1 MTLSLLPVKQGKRL
15 TVKELGKQWLK
26 NKKLT
31 VKQSTYANYSRLLND
46 HIYPYLGNRKY
57 TALDKRHINEFI
69 SSLVNSGRKDGKGGL
84 SVSMTRDIIKVVRAV
99 AKYAQLEYGLKNICE
114 GVVMPKIKK
123 AEVKALSDKERAGLE
138 RYLSGN
144 PSLHNVCILLCLYTG
159 LRIGELCGL
168 QWKDIDFRRGC
179 LTVCKTVQRISL
191 GNGKTVISIDT
202 PKTDSSARLVY
213 IPLFILEMLRKFRL
227 KPDVFVL
234 SGRKKPTEPRALQ
247 SRFKRILKNCG
258 IAEFSF
264 HSLRHTIATMCVE
277 KEFDIKT
284 LSELLGHS
292 DVKVTLNTYV
302 HSSDKL
308 KRKYVRRL
316 MCQTAS

>member
-1 MTLSLLPVKQGKRL
+1 MTLSLLTVKRGKKL
-15 TVKELGKQWLK
+15 TVKELGEQWLFH
-26 NKKLT
+26 KKMS
-31 VKQSTYANYSRLLND
+31 VKQSTLCNYIRLLND
-46 HIYPYLGNRKY
+46 HIYPYLGDKKY
-57 TALDKRHINEFI
+57 TAFNKNDINQFV
-69 SSLVNSGRKDGKGGL
+69 SYLMSSGRKDGTGGL
-84 SVSMTRDIIKVVRAV
+84 SASMTRDIIKVVRAV

-114 GVVMPKIKK
+114 GVVMPKVKK
-123 AEVKALSDKERAGLE
+123 TEAKALTDKERARLE
-138 RYLSGN
+138 RYLNGN

-179 LTVCKTVQRISL
+179 LTVCRTVQRISL
-191 GNGKTVISIDT
+191 EDGKTIVSIDC
-202 PKTDSSARLVY
+202 PKTETSARRVY
-213 IPLFILEMLRKFRL
+213 IPAFILEMLKNF
-227 KPDVFVL
+227 KQKQDAFIL
-234 SGRKKPTEPRALQ
+234 SGKEKPTEPRALQ

-258 IAEFSF
+258 IAEISF
-264 HSLRHTIATMCVE
+264 HSLRHTYATMCVE
-277 KEFDIKT
+277 KDFDIKT

-316 MCQTAS
+316 VC